1 MEQLFA
7 LKRDLD
13 MVTQDV
19 QQLKKGY
26 TSLDFIA
33 HTVKNMWDEQVCQS
47 EQMTRIEVD
56 MKNMYEHMDGITE
69 EQARQSEQM
78 TRMEG
83 DIKGLKA
90 DVAEL
95 KSDVAE
101 LKADVKFIRAHLSK

>member
-1 MEQLFA
+1 
-7 LKRDLD
+7 
-13 MVTQDV
+13 MVIQDV
-19 QQLKKGY
+19 QELKKGY

-33 HTVKNMWDEQVCQS
+33 HTVKNTWDEQVCQS

-56 MKNMYEHMDGITE
+56 MKNMYEHMDGITD

-78 TRMEG
+78 TRMEV
-83 DIKGLKA
+83 DIKGLKS

-101 LKADVKFIRAHLSK
+101 LKSDMAELKSDMKFIKGRLSK